1 MRRFLLAFFEAGSS
15 FRSAPASTRRSLA
28 ALALAACSAALVCAQ
43 APPPAPPV
51 PKPVELYAGMGSHRH
66 PIHTANAE
74 AQKFF
79 DQGVVLLFGFNHEEA
94 YRSFEKAA
102 ALDPASPMP
111 HWGMALA
118 LGANYNDPE
127 PEADRLKKARAEVEK
142 ALALSPSAPENERAY
157 VEALAQRYAADPA
170 TADKAKLAAEYAAAM
185 KSLSARYPDDLDAAT
200 LHAESLMNL
209 HPWKLWTPDG
219 RPGEDTL
226 EIVAVLE
233 SVLKRDPNHPGANHY
248 YIHTVEASPSPERAL
263 ASAARLETLV
273 PSAGHLVH
281 MPAHIYMRTGDYVAA
296 EKANAIAADVDRRYI
311 RETGAAGMYPMMYYN
326 HNVHFESAAA
336 AMAGRHA
343 VAKQSAQILFDDVMP
358 GVAEMAMLEGFLL
371 QPTVVALRFHQWEE
385 IRKMPDP
392 GPKLAL
398 LRAAWLYARAMAAAA
413 GGDAKKAE
421 TLRRE
426 YAAARDALG
435 SAATVGTLNSAA
447 GYFAVATN
455 VLDARIA
462 QARGD
467 RKAAIAGW
475 QKAVAAE
482 DALAYDEP
490 ATWYYPTRES
500 LGAAL
505 LLDGQAAEAERVF
518 RDDLQRHPRNGR
530 SLYGLAKA
538 LEAQQKTADAAW
550 AEAQFETA
558 WKDADTKLRLE
569 DM

>member
-1 MRRFLLAFFEAGSS
+1 MRRVLIASLLA
-15 FRSAPASTRRSLA
+15 PW
-28 ALALAACSAALVCAQ
+28 AALVSGQ
-43 APPPAPPV
+43 APPAPPS

-66 PIHTANAE
+66 PIRTQSAE

-94 YRSFEKAA
+94 YRSFEKAS

-142 ALALSPSAPENERAY
+142 GIALSSSAPDEERAY
-157 VEALAQRYAADPA
+157 VEALSRRYAADPES
-170 TADKAKLAAEYAAAM
+170 ADRAKLAADYAGAM
-185 KSLSARYPDDLDAAT
+185 RGLAARYPDDLDAAT
-200 LHAESLMNL
+200 LYAESLMNL

-219 RPGEDTL
+219 KPGEDTV

-233 SVLKRDPNHPGANHY
+233 SVLKRDPSHPGANHY
-248 YIHTVEASPSPERAL
+248 YIHAIEASKSPERAL

-281 MPAHIYMRTGDYVAA
+281 MPAHIYMRTGDYLGA
-296 EKANAIAADVDRRYI
+296 EKANAVAADVDRKYI
-311 RETGAAGMYPMMYYN
+311 RDTGAQGMYPAMYYN

-343 VAKQSAQILFDDVMP
+343 VAKRSAQVLFDDVMP
-358 GVAEMAMLEGFLL
+358 GVAEMAMLEGFLI
-371 QPTVVALRFHQWEE
+371 QPTAVALRFHQWDE

-392 GPKLAL
+392 GPKLPL
-398 LRAAWLYARAMAAAA
+398 LRTAWLYARAMAAASS
-413 GGDAKKAE
+413 GDAKKAE
-421 TLRRE
+421 ALRKE
-426 YAAARDALG
+426 YAASRDGLG
-435 SAATVGTLNSAA
+435 SAITVGSLNSASA
-447 GYFAVATN
+447 YFAVATN

-462 QARGD
+462 QAKGD
-467 RKAAIAGW
+467 RKAAIASW
-475 QKAVAAE
+475 QEAVE
-482 DALAYDEP
+482 GQDALGYDEP
-490 ATWYYPTRES
+490 ETWYYPTRES

-505 LLDGQAAEAERVF
+505 LLDGQAAEAEKVF
-518 RDDLQRHPRNGR
+518 RQDLEKHPRNGR
-530 SLYGLAKA
+530 SLYGLARA

-550 AEAQFETA
+550 TKAQFDTA